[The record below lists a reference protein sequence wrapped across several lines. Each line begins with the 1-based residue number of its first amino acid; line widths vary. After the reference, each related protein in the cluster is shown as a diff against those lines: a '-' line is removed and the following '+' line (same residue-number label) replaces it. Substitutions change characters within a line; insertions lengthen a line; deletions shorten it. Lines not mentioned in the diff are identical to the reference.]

1 VVPAFGFPSLET
13 RPSPSQRPRRTKAT
27 TARPPRALE
36 FRSDGGARDLILSG
50 ISQGKYEA
58 ALEAIGPHVSR
69 TLERAPR
76 GTRFSTFQ
84 FIKAFRQ
91 DAEAD
96 SAYQRALDLLADNAG
111 WSHAAAQ
118 VLHGQVIPEL
128 LRVSPG
134 LHFAGFAHDAP
145 AEERDGTHVPSYW
158 RKE

>member
-1 VVPAFGFPSLET
+1 VAERHGRLIRSAASVVECINW
-13 RPSPSQRPRRTKAT
+13 
-27 TARPPRALE
+27 
-36 FRSDGGARDLILSG
+36 DVGAKELSG
-50 ISQGKYEA
+50 VSQTKYET
-58 ALEAIGPHVSR
+58 AISTISPNIPR

-76 GTRFSTFQ
+76 GKRFSTHQ

-91 DAEAD
+91 DPEAEI
-96 SAYQRALDLLADNAG
+96 AYQQAMTILADNAG

-128 LRVSPG
+128 LRASLDVR
-134 LHFAGFAHDAP
+134 FAGFAHDAP